1 LIRETASGVESL
13 GDKAEEFAK
22 KMEDSKYGETVK
34 KAASS
39 VGNIGESFSKTFE
52 NIKNIEFTDKQSPE
66 ERMEV
71 FTDAYV
77 SPNYTPVPIRMR
89 KEVKYRDVDFDAD
102 TEAEGVTVHKDY
114 TLYERYKESAMG
126 QRMDDLG
133 TRINASDNAMV
144 RGFAILG
151 QRTGGMMRKLTSNS
165 YNDTIK
171 AIRQVDKKFDQEAF
185 VQFLESEMIPIILEA
200 KAINDVA
207 VIEDWCLDAPA
218 QRFAIKHREQAK
230 NKITYYE
237 KTINLQKLEILDG
250 TVHDNMPAFQI
261 SFETNTLMA
270 YTDKDGNVI
279 EQEGYPKPD
288 EVYKSY
294 HVWSVCR
301 DPMEPEPSAAWRVLE
316 CETMDQKLAF

>member
-1 LIRETASGVESL
+1 LFLQIFR
-13 GDKAEEFAK
+13 
-22 KMEDSKYGETVK
+22 
-34 KAASS
+34 
-39 VGNIGESFSKTFE
+39 
-52 NIKNIEFTDKQSPE
+52 
-66 ERMEV
+66 
-71 FTDAYV
+71 
-77 SPNYTPVPIRMR
+77 
-89 KEVKYRDVDFDAD
+89 
-102 TEAEGVTVHKDY
+102 
-114 TLYERYKESAMG
+114 
-126 QRMDDLG
+126 
-133 TRINASDNAMV
+133 
-144 RGFAILG
+144 
-151 QRTGGMMRKLTSNS
+151 
-165 YNDTIK
+165 

-200 KAINDVA
+200 KAINDVS

-270 YTDKDGNVI
+270 YTDKDGKVI
-279 EQEGYPKPD
+279 EQEGYPKVSFFFLERKNFHCCLQPD